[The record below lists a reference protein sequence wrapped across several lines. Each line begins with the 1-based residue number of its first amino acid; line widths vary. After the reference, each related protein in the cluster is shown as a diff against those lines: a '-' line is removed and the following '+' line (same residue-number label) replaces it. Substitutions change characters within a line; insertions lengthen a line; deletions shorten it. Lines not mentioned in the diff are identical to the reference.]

1 MARGRELAAAL
12 FFVKIIEYLLNEWSV
27 HQGGFVMASDITLL
41 LILAATAA
49 TGILAGASLDQSI
62 KQLPARHRIGM
73 AAFSAYSRAADLGN
87 GIVWYAVIG
96 IGAAALTIAA
106 AVAAHLQGQTSGQ
119 APLDAAAALAVLHS
133 LVTTQAAP
141 TNFSQRGA
149 MGDEAVLARIFNR
162 FERWQTLRAVLQ
174 VLNFGAM
181 LWALVGY
188 ASAR

>member
-1 MARGRELAAAL
+1 MTL
-12 FFVKIIEYLLNEWSV
+12 
-27 HQGGFVMASDITLL
+27 DTTLL
-41 LILAATAA
+41 LLLAATAA

-62 KQLPARHRIGM
+62 KQLPARHRMGM

-96 IGAAALTIAA
+96 IGAAALTLAAA
-106 AVAAHLQGQTSGQ
+106 AVAHWQGEAVGQ
-119 APLDAAAALAVLHS
+119 AMPLDLAAALAVLHS

-141 TNFSQRGA
+141 TNFSQRKAGS
-149 MGDEAVLARIFNR
+149 DEAALTQIFSR
-162 FERWQTLRAVLQ
+162 FARWQALRAVLQ
-174 VLNFGAM
+174 VLNFGAL